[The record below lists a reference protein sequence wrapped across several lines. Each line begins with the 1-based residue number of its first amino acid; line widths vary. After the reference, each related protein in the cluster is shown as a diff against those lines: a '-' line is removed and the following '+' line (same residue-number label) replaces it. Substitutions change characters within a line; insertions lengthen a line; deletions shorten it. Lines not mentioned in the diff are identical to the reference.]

1 MNRSWCVYAPIN
13 HEIVLLC
20 IMTMSE
26 ISGMSIKQHF
36 WPIWCMDKSNSTD
49 NINPASNL
57 LVDLLLNRLYAFLTR
72 CTSLMCLNWIDLHCF
87 HQLNSSFRPSQRL
100 QKTLWSKSRGHHWN
114 KQSSRTSSF
123 SLWYHEIHWCLSDT
137 PLKWLTF
144 LFVADMSEMS
154 SRHVGDILLCRP
166 SFWLSASCRWDLL
179 PTHTP
184 TLICT

>member
-13 HEIVLLC
+13 HEIALLC
-20 IMTMSE
+20 IMTVSE

-100 QKTLWSKSRGHHWN
+100 QKTLWSKSREHHWN

-123 SLWYHEIHWCLSDT
+123 SLYGITKSIGVCRIHLSNDWHFCLSPT
-137 PLKWLTF
+137 CRK
-144 LFVADMSEMS
+144 
-154 SRHVGDILLCRP
+154 CRP
-166 SFWLSASCRWDLL
+166 DTSA
-179 PTHTP
+179 T
-184 TLICT
+184 